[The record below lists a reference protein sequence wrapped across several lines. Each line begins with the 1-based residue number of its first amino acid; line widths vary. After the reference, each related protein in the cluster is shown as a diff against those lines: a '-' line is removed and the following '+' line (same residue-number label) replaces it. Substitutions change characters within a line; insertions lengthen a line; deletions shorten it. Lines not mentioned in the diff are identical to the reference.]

1 MSNQIEM
8 KELKDWLNDPTALKF
23 KRILIN
29 SRVKLLDNISHNY
42 IGQKANFNK
51 DLVLSAL
58 GGCEAL
64 EQVSNYFG
72 VKDENAIAELLNL
85 FHGGLSD

>member
-29 SRVKLLDNISHNY
+29 SRAKLLDNRSHNY
-42 IGQKANFNK
+42 IGQQGTFNK

-58 GGCEAL
+58 GHCEAL
-64 EQVSNYFG
+64 EQISNYFG

-85 FHGGLSD
+85 FHGGLSE

>member
-1 MSNQIEM
+1 M

-29 SRVKLLDNISHNY
+29 SRVRLLDTMSRNY
-42 IGQKANFNK
+42 IGQQGTFNK
-51 DLVLSAL
+51 DLVLSSL

-72 VKDENAIAELLNL
+72 IKDENAIAELLNL
-85 FHGGLSD
+85 FHGGLSE

>member
-1 MSNQIEM
+1 MSQIEM

-23 KRILIN
+23 KKILLNNRNNLLN
-29 SRVKLLDNISHNY
+29 SISHGY
-42 IGQKANFNK
+42 IGQNNEFNK
-51 DLVLSAL
+51 DLILSSL

-72 VKDENAIAELLNL
+72 LNTEEDLISLIKL
-85 FHGGLSD
+85 FHGDSND

>member
-1 MSNQIEM
+1 MSQIEM

-23 KRILIN
+23 KRILTN
-29 SRVKLLDNISHNY
+29 QRLKLLNGISHNY
-42 IGQKANFNK
+42 MDRQNSFEK
-51 DLVLSAL
+51 DKVLSCL

-72 VKDENAIAELLNL
+72 VTNEEQLEMSLNL
-85 FHGGLSD
+85 FHGGLNE

>member
-23 KRILIN
+23 KRILTN
-29 SRVKLLDNISHNY
+29 SRAKLLDNMSHNY
-42 IGQKANFNK
+42 IGQQGNFNK
-51 DLVLSAL
+51 DLVISAL

-64 EQVSNYFG
+64 EQISNYFG

-85 FHGGLSD
+85 FYGGLSE

>member
-1 MSNQIEM
+1 MSQIEM

-23 KRILIN
+23 KRILMN
-29 SRVKLLDNISHNY
+29 SRVKLLDNMSHNY
-42 IGQKANFNK
+42 IGQQGTFNK

-64 EQVSNYFG
+64 EQISNYFG
-72 VKDENAIAELLNL
+72 VTNEEQLEMLLNL
-85 FHGGLSD
+85 FHGGLNE

>member
-23 KRILIN
+23 KRILMN
-29 SRVKLLDNISHNY
+29 SRVKLLNNMSHNY
-42 IGQKANFNK
+42 IGQQGTFNK
-51 DLVLSAL
+51 DLILSAL

-64 EQVSNYFG
+64 EQVFNYFG
-72 VKDENAIAELLNL
+72 TKDENAIAELLNL
-85 FHGGLSD
+85 FHGGLSE

>member
-1 MSNQIEM
+1 MSQIEM

-29 SRVKLLDNISHNY
+29 FRAKSLNNMSHNY
-42 IGQKANFNK
+42 IGQKGIFKK
-51 DLVLSAL
+51 DFALRTL

-64 EQVSNYFG
+64 EQVSSYFDT
-72 VKDENAIAELLNL
+72 KDENTIAELLNL
-85 FHGGLSD
+85 FYGVLSE

>member
-23 KRILIN
+23 KRILTN
-29 SRVKLLDNISHNY
+29 SRVKLLDSMSHNY
-42 IGQKANFNK
+42 IGQQGTFNK
-51 DLVLSAL
+51 DLILSAL

-64 EQVSNYFG
+64 EQISNYFG

-85 FHGGLSD
+85 FHGGLSE

>member
-85 FHGGLSD
+85 FHGGLSE

>member
-64 EQVSNYFG
+64 EQISNYFG

-85 FHGGLSD
+85 FHGGLSE

>member
-23 KRILIN
+23 KRILTN
-29 SRVKLLDNISHNY
+29 SRVELLDSMSHNY
-42 IGQKANFNK
+42 IGQQGTFNK
-51 DLVLSAL
+51 DLILSTL
-58 GGCEAL
+58 GGCKKL

-85 FHGGLSD
+85 FHGGLSE

>member
-1 MSNQIEM
+1 M

-29 SRVKLLDNISHNY
+29 SRVKLLDTMSRNY
-42 IGQKANFNK
+42 IGQQGTFNK
-51 DLVLSAL
+51 DLVLSSL

-64 EQVSNYFG
+64 EQISNYFG
-72 VKDENAIAELLNL
+72 VKDENAIAELLKL
-85 FHGGLSD
+85 FHGGLSE

>member
-1 MSNQIEM
+1 M

-23 KRILIN
+23 KRILMN
-29 SRVKLLDNISHNY
+29 SRVKLLDNMSHNY
-42 IGQKANFNK
+42 IGQQGTFNK

-64 EQVSNYFG
+64 EQISNYFG

-85 FHGGLSD
+85 FHGGLSE

>member
-1 MSNQIEM
+1 MSQIEM

-23 KRILIN
+23 KKILVN
-29 SRVKLLDNISHNY
+29 SRVKLLDTMSRNY
-42 IGQKANFNK
+42 IGQQGTFNK
-51 DLVLSAL
+51 DLVLSSL

-64 EQVSNYFG
+64 EQISNYFG
-72 VKDENAIAELLNL
+72 VKDENAIAELLKL

>member
-1 MSNQIEM
+1 MSQIEM
-8 KELKDWLNDPTALKF
+8 KELRDWLNDPTALKF

-29 SRVKLLDNISHNY
+29 SRGKLLNDMSHNY
-42 IGQKANFNK
+42 IGQQGAFNK

-64 EQVSNYFG
+64 EQVSNYLG
-72 VKDENAIAELLNL
+72 LKDENTMAELLNL
-85 FHGGLSD
+85 FHGGLSE

>member
-1 MSNQIEM
+1 MSQIEM

-23 KRILIN
+23 KRILMN
-29 SRVKLLDNISHNY
+29 SRVKLLDNMSHNY
-42 IGQKANFNK
+42 IGQQGTFNK

-64 EQVSNYFG
+64 EQISNYFG

-85 FHGGLSD
+85 FHGGLSE